1 MKAETESHYV
11 IVESQRRYDRHA
23 LDRFDRIAFAMWALR
38 ILQPPGMR
46 VAVYSRGNDFH
57 VERGRDLA
65 FGEGASFALLGI
77 PHDASRESIAL
88 AVTELA
94 GFADTPLLVPLL
106 VSAGSAQES

>member
-1 MKAETESHYV
+1 MTAPSTVSTDRPAMQALV
-11 IVESQRRYDRHA
+11 CSPRMRR
-23 LDRFDRIAFAMWALR
+23 
-38 ILQPPGMR
+38 QSP
-46 VAVYSRGNDFH
+46 RGNDFH